1 MPHTPDHG
9 DPPPS
14 FGLPPAVA
22 AERASL
28 LGGFNLRPDVAMQ
41 RAAALGQPNPFPEP
55 SLIAQQ
61 RAAALGQADPLA
73 TDPFAAQYAAEAKA
87 QAAEN
92 MQSIG
97 VASSIAGAVVSIF
110 GAISSAQVAKEQGK
124 AQARM
129 LEHEAFMSNMNARA
143 AERNESAAMQ
153 QGRAAIATMTAE
165 AGQVKAKQRTSA
177 AARGV
182 VVDAGSAGDVTDT
195 TEIVKEVQRVAINR
209 AAVARANDARTSAV
223 NLRNQSL
230 LSSVGASSMR
240 RAASQ
245 ISPASAGATQLISA
259 TGGFAQNYAA
269 YRGRN

>member
-1 MPHTPDHG
+1 MPHTPYHSSQFPNARLMVDYHHG
-9 DPPPS
+9 DS
-14 FGLPPAVA
+14 FHGLSQSQLLTPLFGGTPAVPINQPG
-22 AERASL
+22 EQVFS
-28 LGGFNLRPDVAMQ
+28 PAMQ
-41 RAAALGQPNPFPEP
+41 TQADTIQNAEAAA
-55 SLIAQQ
+55 
-61 RAAALGQADPLA
+61 
-73 TDPFAAQYAAEAKA
+73 
-87 QAAEN
+87 N

-143 AERNESAAMQ
+143 AERNASAAMQ